1 VASQHPPAARRLTP
15 GGVALAVA
23 VFLSG
28 AVLLGM
34 EITASRVLAPAFG
47 TSLFVWGALIGV
59 VLTGLAIGYAVGGV
73 VADRLP
79 SDLLLVGAMAF
90 GAGLVLLIPVVDGAV
105 IDWIVGWDPGPR
117 ADPLIAAIV
126 LFGPAS
132 VVLASI
138 SPIAVKLA
146 ARSVDTL
153 GTVAGRLFALSTAG
167 SIFGTFVT
175 AFWLVP
181 EIGTDQVLAVGPVAL
196 LSAAAVVTLANRRR
210 VATLVALPAIALAAL
225 ALVSLAPEQGGTLT
239 AESTRNWSPVYR
251 AAEKRAPRNLDPK
264 TLPGFADLTIRE
276 ARDTRYHR
284 MVVGDDGDSRYLR
297 FDSSFQSGMLLDDPF
312 ATRFLYSDYLHLG
325 LAYTP
330 TAKDVL
336 FIGLGG
342 ASAPKRMWR
351 DFPEIAIQT
360 VEIDPDVVA
369 SAYRWFAMPRSPRL
383 KVAVEDGRRFL
394 AKDTR
399 RWDVI
404 AIDTFYA
411 DAIPFHLFTREFV
424 ELVHERLAPGGTI
437 VINLIGSLTGDS
449 SRLVRSI
456 VRTYRQVFPSVILH
470 PVYEND
476 LDKAPEALRNIMLI
490 ATDKPLPRVD
500 FLEQRWNELKT
511 THVRAPDLLNAIR
524 DRWETDIPVNDVPVL
539 TDDYAPTD
547 ALLSN

>member
-1 VASQHPPAARRLTP
+1 MSPPRRITL

-59 VLTGLAIGYAVGGV
+59 VLSGLAVGYAVGGV
-73 VADRLP
+73 IADRFP
-79 SDLLLVGAMAF
+79 SDRLLVLAMAV
-90 GAGLVLLIPVVDGAV
+90 GAGLVLAIPVLDKPV

-146 ARSVDTL
+146 ARSVETL

-181 EIGTDQVLAVGPVAL
+181 EIGTDQVLAVGPVTLLAAATVVAL
-196 LSAAAVVTLANRRR
+196 ANARRRLALFALSPALGLAILALSA
-210 VATLVALPAIALAAL
+210 
-225 ALVSLAPEQGGTLT
+225 LAPEQGGTI
-239 AESTRNWSPVYR
+239 AAKDTRNWSPVYR
-251 AAEKRAPRNLDPK
+251 VQEERAPRKLDPK
-264 TLPGFADLTIRE
+264 SLPGFGGDLTIRE

-284 MVVGDDGDSRYLR
+284 MVVADDDDTRYLR
-297 FDSSFQSGMLLDDPF
+297 FDSTFQSGMLLDDPF

-330 TAKDVL
+330 AAKDVL

-351 DFPEIAIQT
+351 DFPDVSIQA
-360 VEIDPDVVA
+360 VEIDPDVVEA
-369 SAYRWFAMPRSPRL
+369 AYRWFEMPRDPRL
-383 KVAVEDGRRFL
+383 QVATEDGRRYL
-394 AKDTR
+394 AKDER

-411 DAIPFHLFTREFV
+411 DAIPFHMFTREFV
-424 ELVHERLAPGGTI
+424 ELAQQRLAPGGTI

-456 VRTYRQVFPSVILH
+456 VRTYRSVFTSVTLH
-470 PVYEND
+470 PVYESD
-476 LDKAPEALRNIMLI
+476 LDESPEALRNIMLI
-490 ATDKPLPRVD
+490 ATDKPLPQTA
-500 FLEQRWNELKT
+500 FLGERWAELRRAHPK
-511 THVRAPDLLNAIR
+511 APDLAAAIR
-524 DRWETDIPVNDVPVL
+524 NRWKRTIPVDDVPVL

>member
-1 VASQHPPAARRLTP
+1 MQPPRRITL

-73 VADRLP
+73 LADRFP
-79 SDLLLVGAMAF
+79 SDRLLVLAMAV
-90 GAGLVLLIPVVDGAV
+90 GAGLVLAIPVLDKPVVD
-105 IDWIVGWDPGPR
+105 WIVDWDPGPR
-117 ADPLIAAIV
+117 ADPLIAAVV

-146 ARSVDTL
+146 ARSVETL

-181 EIGTDQVLAVGPVAL
+181 EIGTDQVLAVGPVTL
-196 LSAAAVVTLANRRR
+196 LAAATVVALANRRR
-210 VATLVALPAIALAAL
+210 RLATLALSPAL
-225 ALVSLAPEQGGTLT
+225 ALAILALLALAPEQGGTIS
-239 AESTRNWSPVYR
+239 AEDTRNWSPVYR
-251 AAEKRAPRNLDPK
+251 VQAERTPRKLDPK
-264 TLPGFADLTIRE
+264 SLPGYGGDLTIRE

-284 MVVGDDGDSRYLR
+284 MVVADDNDSRYLR

-330 TAKDVL
+330 EAGSIA

-342 ASAPKRMWR
+342 GSATKRMWR
-351 DFPEIAIQT
+351 DFEDLRIQA

-369 SAYRWFAMPRSPRL
+369 AAYRWFELPRDPRL
-383 KVAVEDGRRFL
+383 AVAVEDGRRFL
-394 AKDTR
+394 TR
-399 RWDVI
+399 DDRRFDVI
-404 AIDTFYA
+404 AIDAFYA
-411 DAIPFHLFTREFV
+411 DAIPFHMFTREFV
-424 ELVHERLAPGGTI
+424 LLARERLAPGGTI
-437 VINLIGSLTGDS
+437 VVNLIGSVTGDS
-449 SRLVRSI
+449 SRLVRSV
-456 VRTYRQVFPSVILH
+456 VRTYQSVFPTVALH
-470 PVYEND
+470 PVYEGPSD
-476 LDKAPEALRNIMLI
+476 RDPAALRNVILVSSE
-490 ATDKPLPRVD
+490 KPLPRID
-500 FLEQRWNELKT
+500 FLRQRWRE
-511 THVRAPDLLNAIR
+511 VRAAHPGTPDLGKAIG
-524 DRWETDIPVNDVPVL
+524 DRWRAEVPVSDVPVL

-547 ALLSN
+547 ALIGN